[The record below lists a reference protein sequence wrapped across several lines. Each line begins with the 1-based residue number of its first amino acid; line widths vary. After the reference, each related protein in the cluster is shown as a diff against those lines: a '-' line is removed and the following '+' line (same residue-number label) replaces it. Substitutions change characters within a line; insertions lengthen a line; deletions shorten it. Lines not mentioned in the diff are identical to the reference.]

1 MIKHVA
7 PMKPKILL
15 GFRVLIGGVALSMIP
30 ACAPPKS
37 DVPGISLGA
46 PDVGWSRKNPEQ
58 RFGFMAAQVQ
68 PRMHA
73 LFEAYDD
80 GYAEDFS
87 CQLCHGEDAERID
100 WKMPNENLFALPAD
114 RPLEASREYDEE
126 MTEFMASEVTPA
138 LKQMLNT
145 GLGEP
150 VATSCFSCHPT
161 E

>member
-1 MIKHVA
+1 
-7 PMKPKILL
+7 MKLKNLLTLPKLCTTSVLL
-15 GFRVLIGGVALSMIP
+15 VST
-30 ACAPPKS
+30 ACAPPAS
-37 DVPGISLGA
+37 DVPGIDLGA
-46 PDVGWSRKNPEQ
+46 PDIGWARKNQEQ

-73 LFEAYDD
+73 LFEGYDE

-100 WKMPNENLFALPAD
+100 WRMPNENLFALP
-114 RPLEASREYDEE
+114 LENTLETSLEYDAE
-126 MTEFMASEVTPA
+126 MTNFMSSEVTPA
-138 LKQMLNT
+138 LKEMLNT

-150 VATSCFSCHPT
+150 VVANCLSCHPA